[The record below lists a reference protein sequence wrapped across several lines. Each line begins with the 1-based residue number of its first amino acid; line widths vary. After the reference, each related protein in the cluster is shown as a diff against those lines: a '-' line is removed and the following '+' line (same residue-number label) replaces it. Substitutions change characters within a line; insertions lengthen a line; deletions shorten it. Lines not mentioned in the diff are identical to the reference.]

1 MFTGTPTPVV
11 ELPQFNPDD
20 HPDFLTDFNQ
30 AFRNIDDKIAVLRSN
45 IESLETRI
53 ATLEQRVRLQ
63 KGEIYN
69 E

>member
-30 AFRNIDDKIAVLRSN
+30 AFRDIDGKIGEL
-45 IESLETRI
+45 ITEIGILETRI
-53 ATLEQRVRLQ
+53 ATLEQSVRLQ
-63 KGEIYN
+63 KKGE
-69 E
+69 

>member
-1 MFTGTPTPVV
+1 MMFTGTPTPVV

-30 AFRNIDDKIAVLRSN
+30 AFRDIDGKIGEL
-45 IESLETRI
+45 ITEIGILETRI

-63 KGEIYN
+63 KKGE
-69 E
+69 

>member
-11 ELPQFNPDD
+11 ELPQFNPED

-30 AFRNIDDKIAVLRSN
+30 AFRDIDGKIGEL
-45 IESLETRI
+45 ITEIGILETRI

-63 KGEIYN
+63 KKGE
-69 E
+69 

>member
-30 AFRNIDDKIAVLRSN
+30 AFRDIDGKIGEL
-45 IESLETRI
+45 ITEIGILETRI

-63 KGEIYN
+63 KKGE
-69 E
+69 